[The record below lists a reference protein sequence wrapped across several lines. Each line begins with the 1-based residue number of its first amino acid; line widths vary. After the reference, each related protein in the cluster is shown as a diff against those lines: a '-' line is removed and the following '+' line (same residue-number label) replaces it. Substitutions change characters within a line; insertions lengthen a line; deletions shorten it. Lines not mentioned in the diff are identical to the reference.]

1 VSQGHQVQ
9 DEVKDEPQDGNWS
22 DLERRFFEAAPPD
35 EPVAPSP
42 ALSFEDLEEPGARPV
57 RRAPRRVRR
66 PRSRPS
72 WAQPGLRALAVC
84 WRLFATVFATIF
96 ATAFVRVRRAA
107 ATVITYLRPAIDRVR
122 AAAAHGLDRAQA
134 AVTRALGP
142 LLSRLA
148 DEIPGER
155 LEGRTIVVG
164 LVTMCVVL
172 GLSASVL
179 GSRGNDWLAPPP
191 AAATGASN
199 GAAAAAKCPAEDPS
213 RAFVQPLEPEVRRH
227 VPAAP
232 AAKRTSHAPARAQRS
247 RHAPL
252 ADLRK
257 PASHR

>member
-1 VSQGHQVQ
+1 VQ
-9 DEVKDEPQDGNWS
+9 DEPQDDNWS
-22 DLERRFFEAAPPD
+22 DLERRFFETAPPD
-35 EPVAPSP
+35 EPVAPLP
-42 ALSFEDLEEPGARPV
+42 ALTFEDLEEPGARPV

-66 PRSRPS
+66 QRSRPS
-72 WAQPGLRALAVC
+72 WAQPVLRALAV
-84 WRLFATVFATIF
+84 WSRLFATVFATVLATGF
-96 ATAFVRVRRAA
+96 AHVRRATA
-107 ATVITYLRPAIDRVR
+107 AAITHVRPAIDRLR
-122 AAAAHGLDRAQA
+122 AAAAPGLDRAQA

-155 LEGRTIVVG
+155 LERRTIVVG

-191 AAATGASN
+191 AVATGTSN
-199 GAAAAAKCPAEDPS
+199 GAAAAVKCPAEDPS
-213 RAFVQPLEPEVRRH
+213 RAIVQPLEPEVRRH

-232 AAKRTSHAPARAQRS
+232 AAKRASHAPRAQHT

-257 PASHR
+257 PASQR